1 MDYQSEVLTAIFHV
15 REKLAKVR
23 RANRVCNRL
32 SVGCKIYW
40 AYVTRQGAT
49 GVGV

>member
-1 MDYQSEVLTAIFHV
+1 M
-15 REKLAKVR
+15 RENLAKVR

-32 SVGCKIYW
+32 SAGCKIHG